1 MNQII
6 RYGPM
11 LLLLGLVFTIA
22 RVDSA
27 WAVGTRAG
35 TVITNVAT
43 ASYEDA
49 NGNSLTDATSNQVS
63 ITVLAVAAIDVSPA
77 TQTQSVSLGDTV
89 YHSVQVTNQGNEADT
104 ITVDLSQLALEGQD
118 DWSIGV
124 YDDRDSSE
132 TFTGADTLISSFN
145 SSALPQ
151 AGFYTISNIDADS
164 SFQFMICYVT
174 PGISVLGDS
183 LQTRLTGTTKAKT
196 NGVQTDQGDQTSIVK
211 AANPE
216 VAKESDAGDGT
227 NVEPGD
233 FIIYEV
239 ILSNDGNDTS
249 YATTLIDTIP
259 NSAGEGGEN
268 FTDYVASS
276 VKQFNGG
283 LPTGGDIATRYANA
297 GAAKTDGADADSI
310 EVTGVGGE
318 PEVVIGSFEK
328 MAPGDT
334 IVVYLRV
341 QVLTDVNAPA
351 TVTNQGYVNWNNVN
365 GGVQPPDKDPNPP
378 DNPVAEV
385 NGISLI
391 TVRVST
397 DSTGAPDSLLSN
409 ADPGDTIYYQLKL
422 TNTGNGDDTYTLS
435 NITTSAFG
443 VATVLFFDD
452 ADSNGVP
459 DHTTD
464 STSTGVLA
472 EGAAYRFVACVAV
485 PGGEGDGE
493 LDITEIEGVSD
504 EDGTVAD
511 TVKVKTTVTAPV
523 LTLIKRVNLTEA
535 LSPVAGDTTGTAS
548 PGDTL
553 YYTIVLTNTGTG
565 SATTVQID
573 DDPTNS
579 GESIYAVNTVSVFD
593 GGLGTAG
600 TPINDAA
607 NAVIDGVTVGVTIN
621 SNTIEIDFDAVNGTG
636 SGQDVWTVRFK
647 ATIRGA
653 GATQG

>member
-365 GGVQPPDKDPNPP
+365 GGDSRRTKIP
-378 DNPVAEV
+378 
-385 NGISLI
+385 IHRI
-391 TVRVST
+391 TRLPKS
-397 DSTGAPDSLLSN
+397 
-409 ADPGDTIYYQLKL
+409 
-422 TNTGNGDDTYTLS
+422 
-435 NITTSAFG
+435 
-443 VATVLFFDD
+443 
-452 ADSNGVP
+452 
-459 DHTTD
+459 
-464 STSTGVLA
+464 
-472 EGAAYRFVACVAV
+472 
-485 PGGEGDGE
+485 
-493 LDITEIEGVSD
+493 
-504 EDGTVAD
+504 
-511 TVKVKTTVTAPV
+511 
-523 LTLIKRVNLTEA
+523 
-535 LSPVAGDTTGTAS
+535 TAS
-548 PGDTL
+548 
-553 YYTIVLTNTGTG
+553 
-565 SATTVQID
+565 A
-573 DDPTNS
+573 
-579 GESIYAVNTVSVFD
+579 
-593 GGLGTAG
+593 
-600 TPINDAA
+600 
-607 NAVIDGVTVGVTIN
+607 
-621 SNTIEIDFDAVNGTG
+621 
-636 SGQDVWTVRFK
+636 
-647 ATIRGA
+647 
-653 GATQG
+653 